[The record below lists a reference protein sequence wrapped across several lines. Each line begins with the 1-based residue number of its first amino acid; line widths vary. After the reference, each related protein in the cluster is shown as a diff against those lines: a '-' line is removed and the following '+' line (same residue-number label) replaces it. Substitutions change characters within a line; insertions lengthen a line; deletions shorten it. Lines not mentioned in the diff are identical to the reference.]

1 MNKVI
6 IMGRM
11 ANDPELRTTQNGISV
26 TSFTVAV
33 DRPKLSKDE
42 ERKTDWIDVV
52 AWRSTAEFVC
62 KYFHKGDPI
71 VVNGTLQSRNW
82 EDKECNKRK
91 NIEVQA
97 DGVEFVPRTKET
109 EKSEKPKENDEFMAV
124 DDEDLPFD
132 I

>member
-1 MNKVI
+1 MNKVVL
-6 IMGRM
+6 MGRM
-11 ANDPELRTTQNGISV
+11 AADPELRTTQSGISV

-42 ERKTDWIDVV
+42 ERKTDWIDIV

-82 EDKECNKRK
+82 EDKEGNKRK

-109 EKSEKPKENDEFMAV
+109 EKAEKPKENDEFMAV

>member
-82 EDKECNKRK
+82 EDKEGNKRK

>member
-1 MNKVI
+1 MNKVVL
-6 IMGRM
+6 MGRM
-11 ANDPELRTTQNGISV
+11 AADPELRTTQSGISV
-26 TSFTVAV
+26 TGFTLAV
-33 DRPKLSKDE
+33 DRPYVKKGED
-42 ERKTDWIDVV
+42 RQTDWIDIV
-52 AWRSTAEFVC
+52 AWRQNAEFVC

-82 EDKECNKRK
+82 EDKEGNKRK

-109 EKSEKPKENDEFMAV
+109 EKAEKPKENDEFMAV